1 MSQQTEIITH
11 ITLNGTNYLPWLHTV
26 TIGLGGRSKLEYVTG
41 ELPKP
46 IPVNPNFPIAQEKK
60 ALKEWRTK
68 DLLVTTWL
76 LNSMEPAIA
85 DIYMCAGSAQAIWEK
100 IEKRFGQKN
109 NHVRIFQLQTKLYQA
124 KKQPNQTITE

>member
-1 MSQQTEIITH
+1 
-11 ITLNGTNYLPWLHTV
+11 LNGINYLPWLHTV

-41 ELPKP
+41 ELPKL
-46 IPVNPNFPIAQEKK
+46 IPVNPNFPTAQEKK
-60 ALKEWRTK
+60 ALKEWRTE
-68 DLLVTTWL
+68 DLLVTSWL

-85 DIYMCAGSAQAIWEK
+85 DICMCAGSAQAIWEK

-109 NHVRIFQLQTKLYQA
+109 NHARIFQLQTELYQA

>member
-1 MSQQTEIITH
+1 MVAHCHNWTWWQIKARICHRGIVKTNTSKSQF
-11 ITLNGTNYLPWLHTV
+11 
-26 TIGLGGRSKLEYVTG
+26 
-41 ELPKP
+41 
-46 IPVNPNFPIAQEKK
+46 PNCTRKK

-68 DLLVTTWL
+68 DLLVTSWL

-85 DIYMCAGSAQAIWEK
+85 DICICAGSAQAIWEK

-109 NHVRIFQLQTKLYQA
+109 NHARIFQLQTELYQA